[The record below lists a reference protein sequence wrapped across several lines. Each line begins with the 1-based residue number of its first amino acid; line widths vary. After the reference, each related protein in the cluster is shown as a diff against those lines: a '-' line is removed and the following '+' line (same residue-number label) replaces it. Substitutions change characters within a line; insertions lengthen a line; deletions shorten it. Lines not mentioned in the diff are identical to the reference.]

1 MGKVGGVGFWA
12 HRAGVIGG
20 NGIGPTALLGVVHGI
35 FRGVKKQGDLAPFLE
50 ALPVSNW
57 IPFHVDVSK
66 PDPALVKSTLDAHF
80 KNVFPI
86 IYKIN

>member
-1 MGKVGGVGFWA
+1 MVFSDILITA
-12 HRAGVIGG
+12 PSAMSYTAGLLSKNRVIW
-20 NGIGPTALLGVVHGI
+20 L
-35 FRGVKKQGDLAPFLE
+35 PFLE

-80 KNVFPI
+80 KNVFL
-86 IYKIN
+86 